1 MRHPALPAGKMEG
14 EVWPHQRPAQP
25 RTLADRGVDVGDTG
39 DALGEEMDGLAPQR
53 GLQAVGDVPGDL
65 AADVDRA
72 LADACIKFERPLDRG
87 RRGRIG
93 GASTKGAAA
102 GGPDLAYPHRLQ
114 VALAAH
120 YPDVPIA
127 VVNKGVPRQSTQQMV
142 DRFPTDVIAEDPILV
157 VWEAGI
163 SDAVRGIE
171 IDDFAASL
179 QAGIDE
185 VKKRAIDILLVDM
198 QFSRRTSMVINF
210 EQYLKAVHRVGDLN
224 GVYVFPR
231 FEMMRYWSEQNM
243 FNFDDVAEEER
254 TRLAAKVYE
263 CIGRELAQAIR
274 TAVR

>member
-1 MRHPALPAGKMEG
+1 MKRRSLLCLAGAAAVNLAMSATGRTEPSECEVPPELSAISAKLP
-14 EVWPHQRPAQP
+14 H
-25 RTLADRGVDVGDTG
+25 LAER
-39 DALGEEMDGLAPQR
+39 
-53 GLQAVGDVPGDL
+53 L
-65 AADVDRA
+65 AARQPVNIVA
-72 LADACIKFERPLDRG
+72 
-87 RRGRIG
+87 IG

-102 GGPDLAYPHRLQ
+102 GAADLAYPHRLQ
-114 VALAAH
+114 MALAGY

-142 DRFPTDVIAEDPILV
+142 ERFPTDVIAEDPILV

-171 IDDFAASL
+171 IDDFAAAL

-185 VKKRAIDILLVDM
+185 LKNRAIDILLVDM

-210 EQYLKAVHRVGDLN
+210 EHYLNAVHRVGDLN
-224 GVYVFPR
+224 EVYVFPR

-243 FNFDDVAEEER
+243 FNFDDVAEDER
-254 TRLAAKVYE
+254 VRLAAKVYE
-263 CIGRELAQAIR
+263 CVGRKLAQAIR